1 MVKVIES
8 MSNQS
13 PKLHIATLGRTVGL
27 HGDMKFHI
35 KCDFPEQFQVGST
48 FYGRKDELLV
58 IADIDMKKDLIRI
71 KGYESLESAKKLT
84 NVKLFTTMEK
94 TRAEC
99 HLEEGQ
105 HFWFDIEGC
114 EVFDHDCRLG
124 KVNEVE
130 RIGITD
136 YLSVDTDEGLIAQ
149 GKAKRFLIPYG
160 APYVLATDI
169 DAKRISTEGAM
180 DILDES

>member
-1 MVKVIES
+1 MVKVIEL

-27 HGDMKFHI
+27 YGDMKFHI
-35 KCDFPEQFQVGST
+35 KSDFPEQFSPGNT
-48 FYGRKDELLV
+48 FYGRKNEEL
-58 IADIDMKKDLIRI
+58 IIESIDLKKELIRI

-105 HFWFDIEGC
+105 HFWFDIEEC
-114 EVFDHDCRLG
+114 EVFEAGRKLG
-124 KVNEVE
+124 HVDEVE

-136 YLSVDTDEGLIAQ
+136 YLSVMTSEDLIAQ
-149 GKAKRFLIPYG
+149 GKAKKFLVPYG
-160 APYVLATDI
+160 APYVLSTDV
-169 DAKRISTEGAM
+169 DAKRIDTEGAM

>member
-1 MVKVIES
+1 MAKVIEL

-13 PKLHIATLGRTVGL
+13 HKLHIATLGRTVGL

-35 KCDFPEQFQVGST
+35 KSDFPEQFKPGNT
-48 FYGRKDELLV
+48 FYGRNNEELV
-58 IADIDMKKDLIRI
+58 IASIDLNKELIRI

-114 EVFDHDCRLG
+114 EVFDSGRKLG
-124 KVNEVE
+124 YVDEVE

-136 YLSVDTDEGLIAQ
+136 YLSVMTDEDLIAQ
-149 GKAKRFLIPYG
+149 GKAKRFLVPYG
-160 APYVLATDI
+160 DPYVLATDVN
-169 DAKRISTEGAM
+169 AKRIDTEGAI